1 MGVTHVLPWG
11 APLSYDDLQ
20 AMPDDGH
27 RYELVDGVLIVTP
40 APRVSH
46 QRAVARLIV
55 LLAGAAGDEH
65 DVLPAP
71 FDYKVSDL
79 TVLQPDLLV
88 ARRTD
93 LGAER
98 LERTPLLVVEVQ
110 SPSTR
115 RIDLGTKR
123 LAFEGAGVPWYW
135 LIDPETFLVEEYQ
148 HTPTGYLL
156 SASVPAGQPFRP
168 RLFPGLEIDVR
179 AIASG
184 VEAAEE

>member
-1 MGVTHVLPWG
+1 
-11 APLSYDDLQ
+11 
-20 AMPDDGH
+20 
-27 RYELVDGVLIVTP
+27 
-40 APRVSH
+40 
-46 QRAVARLIV
+46 AVARLIV
-55 LLAGAAGDEH
+55 LLKGAAGEEH

-135 LIDPETFLVEEYQ
+135 LFEPDEPSLTVLELAGDAYQEATRVMGEEAY
-148 HTPTGYLL
+148 
-156 SASVPAGQPFRP
+156 V
-168 RLFPGLEIDVR
+168 
-179 AIASG
+179 
-184 VEAAEE
+184 